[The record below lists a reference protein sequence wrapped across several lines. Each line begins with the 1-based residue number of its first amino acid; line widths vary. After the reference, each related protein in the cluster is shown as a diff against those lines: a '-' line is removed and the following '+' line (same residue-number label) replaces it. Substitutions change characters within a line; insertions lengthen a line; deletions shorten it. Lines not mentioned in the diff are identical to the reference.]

1 MLLKQH
7 GIDVVADVRSQPY
20 SRFSPHFRQN
30 ALRELL
36 AEAGLGY
43 VYLGRELG
51 GRPPE
56 TEFYD
61 DAGNVLYGQLAQT
74 ERFAEGLRRL
84 RDGAA
89 TQHVAVMC
97 SEENPT
103 RCHRRLLITC
113 ALLSEQ
119 EPPSV
124 AHIRGD
130 GRLVREDELAPR
142 DATSGQQLNIFEEG
156 QS

>member
-1 MLLKQH
+1 MSSL
-7 GIDVVADVRSQPY
+7 DVRSQPY

-103 RCHRRLLITC
+103 RCHRGLLITC